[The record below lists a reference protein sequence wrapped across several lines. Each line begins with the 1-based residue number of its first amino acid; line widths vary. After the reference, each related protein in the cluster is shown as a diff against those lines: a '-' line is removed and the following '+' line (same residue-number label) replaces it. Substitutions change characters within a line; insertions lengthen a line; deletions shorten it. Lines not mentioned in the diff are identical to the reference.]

1 MSSWMEAEAEIAC
14 YQNGNWQRALRLLNK
29 CESRLGPPSD
39 PSLYTAVMGELT
51 REGQLDEAHA
61 LLRRVHSMPVLVRQD
76 IWPMHQMLLVAFQR
90 HGFHESAALV
100 HTMASSIGQ
109 APAVLDPPTTP
120 TSEAATASAP
130 AAGDDYLENNNLR
143 PRCSASAEAAAGA
156 PERLQGQVEFDEYVD
171 PNSRSLEAVHATLL
185 LPPRVEAC
193 GVADGT
199 NFHVAEI
206 HVVADGARDSG
217 LAPHGC
223 AHRPPNFTPTL
234 RLRAG
239 SQAAAAALARTL
251 KEERRHLSSSC
262 EALPPP
268 KRRQQWESDGEDK
281 NEVAKRRRPMQA
293 SAAVRHGVSLPSFSS
308 SISSASSSSSSSSS
322 AAPAVATTALA
333 RTIDPRSSYDM
344 SCDITEVPPE
354 SLPDPSPS
362 PPPAADECAGTV
374 EARERRRRAA
384 EERSLQ
390 ILRAG
395 EQRDAAAGVS
405 ARSSRVALE
414 LIIDRL
420 KAREQARRQ
429 HDFRQSDRI
438 RDELRQLGVSV
449 YDAVDRCGVRG
460 MVQAWK
466 ADDGRNGH
474 YRYGEEIDHSSAYT
488 ALPHERAGVGSASR
502 GEAAPPPAPPP
513 SAPNPSPPMR
523 KLTRTP
529 GTQLPPPRQAPPPP
543 PPASAPSPPAS
554 APPPPPRTAPAPP
567 PPAVQAPLPLDPA
580 EACGMAHIMAPKM
593 ASKMASNTAHSTERP
608 ALPAAGVLT
617 GQTATLSCLK
627 LSNDG
632 IGGKYTRSIWSSLSK
647 HPGV

>member
-1 MSSWMEAEAEIAC
+1 
-14 YQNGNWQRALRLLNK
+14 
-29 CESRLGPPSD
+29 
-39 PSLYTAVMGELT
+39 
-51 REGQLDEAHA
+51 
-61 LLRRVHSMPVLVRQD
+61 
-76 IWPMHQMLLVAFQR
+76 
-90 HGFHESAALV
+90 
-100 HTMASSIGQ
+100 
-109 APAVLDPPTTP
+109 
-120 TSEAATASAP
+120 
-130 AAGDDYLENNNLR
+130 
-143 PRCSASAEAAAGA
+143 
-156 PERLQGQVEFDEYVD
+156 
-171 PNSRSLEAVHATLL
+171 
-185 LPPRVEAC
+185 
-193 GVADGT
+193 
-199 NFHVAEI
+199 
-206 HVVADGARDSG
+206 
-217 LAPHGC
+217 
-223 AHRPPNFTPTL
+223 
-234 RLRAG
+234 
-239 SQAAAAALARTL
+239 
-251 KEERRHLSSSC
+251 
-262 EALPPP
+262 
-268 KRRQQWESDGEDK
+268 
-281 NEVAKRRRPMQA
+281 MQA

-344 SCDITEVPPE
+344 SCDITEVPRE

-449 YDAVDRCGVRG
+449 YDAVDRRGVRG

-502 GEAAPPPAPPP
+502 GKPRHRPPRHRPPPTRRLRCASSRGRRARRCRPQGKHRRPRRPHQHRRRPHQHRRRRRAPHQH
-513 SAPNPSPPMR
+513 R
-523 KLTRTP
+523 HR
-529 GTQLPPPRQAPPPP
+529 PRYKH
-543 PPASAPSPPAS
+543 
-554 APPPPPRTAPAPP
+554 
-567 PPAVQAPLPLDPA
+567 L
-580 EACGMAHIMAPKM
+580 
-593 ASKMASNTAHSTERP
+593 
-608 ALPAAGVLT
+608 
-617 GQTATLSCLK
+617 CL
-627 LSNDG
+627 
-632 IGGKYTRSIWSSLSK
+632 
-647 HPGV
+647 